1 MNKVIDRRPQC
12 PPPLRVCLG
21 AFIYPIRLFFA
32 RGIYYIC
39 SVFHIYPASLTTYR
53 PRQPHSFSSS
63 LNQPLILPIGVRPA
77 RKTSTTTHTI
87 PNFHPVYRHCTVL
100 RCTLRCALCAVHSHS
115 HSLVCTLTPLHT
127 RRTAHAYLYP
137 PAAAPHRSLS
147 CHLYCRHVY
156 QSGVSECL
164 STHPSIHI
172 RQTVWVMSWDVLCLC
187 LSNNVLICPPTRPSV
202 EPCTHSVSQVK
213 SVNE

>member
-100 RCTLRCALCAVHSHS
+100 RCTLRCALPL
-115 HSLVCTLTPLHT
+115 SLTGMHTHASAYATHRACIFIPPGRRAPPL
-127 RRTAHAYLYP
+127 AQ
-137 PAAAPHRSLS
+137 LS
-147 CHLYCRHVY
+147 SVL
-156 QSGVSECL
+156 SACL
-164 STHPSIHI
+164 SV
-172 RQTVWVMSWDVLCLC
+172 RCL
-187 LSNNVLICPPTRPSV
+187 
-202 EPCTHSVSQVK
+202 
-213 SVNE
+213 